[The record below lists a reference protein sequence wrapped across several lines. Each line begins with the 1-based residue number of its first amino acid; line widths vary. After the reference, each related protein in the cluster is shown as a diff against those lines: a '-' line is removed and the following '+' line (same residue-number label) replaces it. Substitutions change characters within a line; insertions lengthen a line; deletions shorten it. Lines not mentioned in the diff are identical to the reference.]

1 MAKQKTSDK
10 LSWWSDA
17 RFGLCIHWGLYS
29 LLERGEWIMHRER
42 IPKDEYAKLADS
54 FKPSKFDAGEWA
66 ALAKDAGMKYIRM
79 VTRQH
84 DGFSLWDSKVS
95 DFTSVKK
102 AAGRDFVREVVD
114 AFRKEGMKIGFYYSL
129 MDWRYAAYW
138 RGKKKDPAA
147 WAEYKDYVHAQVRE
161 LMTEYGRIDALWWD
175 AAIPHSDEDWEWKKL
190 NNMCRRLQKNIVIS
204 DEDFATCEGGTI
216 HTDGQWEVHEVIA
229 EAWSG
234 YHKGVKTL
242 KSAEQ
247 IIHHLVRYIVGVGNG
262 PGNFTI
268 NVGPKGDGS
277 IAAPQVKILREV
289 GEWLCRNGE
298 SIYGAGSAPFFP
310 LHLGGGATIKGNNA
324 YIHVMFWPGKEM
336 CIAGIKNKLLKAKFL
351 ATGEQL
357 KFEQDKDRIFIRN
370 LPSRAP
376 DPIDTVIA
384 LKLDGEP
391 KTTPETFWK

>member
-1 MAKQKTSDK
+1 MKT
-10 LSWWSDA
+10 
-17 RFGLCIHWGLYS
+17 
-29 LLERGEWIMHRER
+29 
-42 IPKDEYAKLADS
+42 
-54 FKPSKFDAGEWA
+54 
-66 ALAKDAGMKYIRM
+66 
-79 VTRQH
+79 
-84 DGFSLWDSKVS
+84 
-95 DFTSVKK
+95 
-102 AAGRDFVREVVD
+102 
-114 AFRKEGMKIGFYYSL
+114 
-129 MDWRYAAYW
+129 
-138 RGKKKDPAA
+138 
-147 WAEYKDYVHAQVRE
+147 E
-161 LMTEYGRIDALWWD
+161 LMARLTGAGSGRPLYVPDLTLWYTTHTQRNSLPGPWQGQSL
-175 AAIPHSDEDWEWKKL
+175 PEVSSY
-190 NNMCRRLQKNIVIS
+190 RR
-204 DEDFATCEGGTI
+204 
-216 HTDGQWEVHEVIA
+216 TDGQWEVHEVIA